1 MRLQG
6 ASEAEIHAA
15 LGDDEEGH
23 YQVWAENVDTIET
36 FLALQTQWRLGPMGG
51 YLGLDY
57 PGVQAA
63 LGMRGVRKPADRRR
77 MFDDLQAMERAALAV
92 LNAKR

>member
-1 MRLQG
+1 MGYSDAQ
-6 ASEAEIHAA
+6 IQAA
-15 LGDDEEGH
+15 LGDEEQDAC
-23 YQVWAENVDTIET
+23 YEVWAENAEAVET

-57 PGVQAA
+57 PGVQSA
-63 LGMRGVRKPADRRR
+63 LAMRGVRKPAERRR

-92 LNAKR
+92 LNAKP